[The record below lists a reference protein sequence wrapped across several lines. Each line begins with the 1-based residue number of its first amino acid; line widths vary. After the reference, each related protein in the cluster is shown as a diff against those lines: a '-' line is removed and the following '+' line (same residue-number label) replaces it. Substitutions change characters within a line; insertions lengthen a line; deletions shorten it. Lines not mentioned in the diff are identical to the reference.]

1 MKGVSSRG
9 SNRWMGC
16 SFRGSRRPGV
26 CSFVF
31 SSTWKAE
38 KEKRSSDHFIPCR
51 VAAARARFK
60 PGTKNPRLVFYMG
73 QSTSVVSQ
81 DTLEGS
87 WIRSRARSPAN
98 TLPHSSLTHC
108 ATTNESLPL
117 RAWGLCCSTSFDLPQ
132 VPWGRESK
140 SSGRQHLLPQEAPEA
155 LVSRPT
161 VSGEDVAEHGLQ
173 LRGGPQLPQDLS
185 QALRGRPQEW
195 RQTREWPTLAEQ
207 LRQGQGQEL
216 EQNGMDGCTGN
227 HLRKE
232 ASLLPQSPTPQPAH
246 GQPTHTQPG

>member
-1 MKGVSSRG
+1 MWKQHGLLQQTPQPAYTPHPRVPHQVPGRPEEPPLNKYGVLCRPQGRGISCLPTTEDSIGWREKSFRARMKGVSSRG

-16 SFRGSRRPGV
+16 SSRGSRRPGV

-132 VPWGRESK
+132 VPWGRE
-140 SSGRQHLLPQEAPEA
+140 
-155 LVSRPT
+155 
-161 VSGEDVAEHGLQ
+161 
-173 LRGGPQLPQDLS
+173 
-185 QALRGRPQEW
+185 
-195 RQTREWPTLAEQ
+195 
-207 LRQGQGQEL
+207 QEL
-216 EQNGMDGCTGN
+216 WQAT
-227 HLRKE
+227 
-232 ASLLPQSPTPQPAH
+232 SPTTGSTRGP
-246 GQPTHTQPG
+246 GLKTHRKWGRCS